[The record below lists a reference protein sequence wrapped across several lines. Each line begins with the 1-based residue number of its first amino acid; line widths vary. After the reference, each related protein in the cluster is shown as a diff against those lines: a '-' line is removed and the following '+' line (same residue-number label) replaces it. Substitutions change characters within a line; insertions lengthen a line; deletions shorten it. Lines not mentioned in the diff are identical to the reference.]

1 MKMRADRKRVLE
13 VLCDP
18 AVLVAMQGA
27 ALDMT
32 LRQLRRLK
40 LLAHVAIRL
49 RERQLLRSFS
59 NEVQD
64 QFASAMAMAEARAR
78 LARWELDRIAQ
89 VLQPGDAFPV
99 LALKGCAYLLRELP
113 LAAGRMLTDVDLLVP
128 QDRLIEVEERL
139 CQAGWEST
147 PLKDYDDHY
156 YRHWAHEIP
165 PLRHAER
172 EIEVDVHHNIL
183 MRTARLKPRPA
194 LLLKEA
200 RPVGNA
206 GYSTLCSADM
216 VLHAMTHLF
225 CSSEQDDALREL
237 VDIDALLRYCAAQD
251 PQFWGQ
257 LAERAQAL
265 DLMRPAW
272 YALRY
277 ASRWLDTPVPDAV
290 LQAFDAARPFPLAVW
305 LMDHL
310 VPGALFARNPDR
322 ADRTAGY
329 ARTLLLVRVH
339 WLRMPPGLLLM
350 HLSRKLMRRV
360 KSGGSQPS

>member
-1 MKMRADRKRVLE
+1 MRADRRRVLD
-13 VLCDP
+13 VLRDP
-18 AVLVAMQGA
+18 ASLVAMQGV
-27 ALDMT
+27 ALDTT

-40 LLAHVAIRL
+40 LLAHVGVRL
-49 RERQLLRSFS
+49 RDRQLLRSFS

-64 QFASAMAMAEARAR
+64 QFASAMTMAEARAR

-89 VLQPGDAFPV
+89 VLQPGDSFPV
-99 LALKGCAYLLRELP
+99 LALKGGAYLLLDLP

-128 QDRLIEVEERL
+128 EDRLPEVEGRL
-139 CQAGWEST
+139 RQAGWEIA
-147 PLKDYDDHY
+147 PLKEYDDHY

-165 PLRHAER
+165 PLRHVER

-194 LLLKEA
+194 LLLQEA

-206 GYSTLCSADM
+206 GYSALCPADQ
-216 VLHAMTHLF
+216 VLHAMAHLF

-237 VDIDALLRYCAAQD
+237 VDIDALLRHPAAQD
-251 PQFWGQ
+251 REFWSG
-257 LAERAQAL
+257 LVNRAQAL

-277 ASRWLDTPVPDAV
+277 ASRWLGTPVPDFV
-290 LQAFDAARPFPLAVW
+290 LKTFDAARPFPLAVW
-305 LMDHL
+305 LMDRL
-310 VPGALFARNPDR
+310 VPGALFARNPDG
-322 ADRTAGY
+322 ADRYAGF
-329 ARTLLLVRVH
+329 ARTLLLARLH
-339 WLRMPPGLLLM
+339 WLRMPPGLLLT

-360 KSGGSQPS
+360 RSGGSQSS